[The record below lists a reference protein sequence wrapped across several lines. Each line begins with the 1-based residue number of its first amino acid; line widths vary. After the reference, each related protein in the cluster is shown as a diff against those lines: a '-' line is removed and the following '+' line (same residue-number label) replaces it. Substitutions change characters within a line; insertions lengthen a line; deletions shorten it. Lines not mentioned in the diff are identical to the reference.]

1 MESKV
6 LLIIIASVALFIGM
20 YFLGKV
26 FDRKDDDKSGKKDA

>member
-6 LLIIIASVALFIGM
+6 LLIIIASVAVFIGM

-26 FDRKDDDKSGKKDA
+26 CDSKEDDKSGKKGA